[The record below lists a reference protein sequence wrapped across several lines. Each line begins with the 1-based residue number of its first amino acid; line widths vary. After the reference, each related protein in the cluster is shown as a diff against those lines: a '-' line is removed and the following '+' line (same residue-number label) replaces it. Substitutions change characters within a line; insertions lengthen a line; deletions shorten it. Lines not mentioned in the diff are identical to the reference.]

1 MLKGIIVM
9 AKLENTYLRTIGKNN
24 TAKTITIPR
33 DWGKVGE
40 RVCIVVEDEDTLIVS
55 KKMVN

>member
-1 MLKGIIVM
+1 M